1 MEIEVP
7 HNLADVAH
15 RRGGF
20 ADVLKCE
27 HRRRE
32 VAVKVLRIYSN
43 SNLGKITRVSHP
55 WPVLFHPVTRSPC
68 RDSARR

>member
-1 MEIEVP
+1 MGLELP

-27 HRRRE
+27 HRGRE

-43 SNLGKITRVSHP
+43 SNLGKITRVSYQ
-55 WPVLFHPVTRSPC
+55 
-68 RDSARR
+68 